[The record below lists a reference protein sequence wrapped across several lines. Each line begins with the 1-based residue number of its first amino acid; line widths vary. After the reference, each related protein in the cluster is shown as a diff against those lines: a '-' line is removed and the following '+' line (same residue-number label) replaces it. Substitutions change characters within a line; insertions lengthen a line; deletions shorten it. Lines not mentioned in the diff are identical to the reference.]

1 MIDLLSIDGKTFKS
15 RLMTGTGKHRSIKD
29 LIDSVEL
36 SETEIITVA
45 IRRLNLDNPN
55 QKTILDHLDWNKY
68 QILPNTAGSTT
79 AEEAIFCAKL
89 AREVTGS
96 NWIKIEVIPDS
107 KYLLPD
113 PIGTVET
120 AKVLISEGFTC
131 LPYIGADPVL
141 AKRLED
147 LGCATVMPLGSPIG
161 SGKGV
166 TTKEEI
172 QIIIENSSIPVV
184 IDAGLGVPSDA
195 SLVMEMGA
203 DAVLVNTAIAQ
214 AQNPGLMG
222 KAFKEGVTAGRNAFL
237 AGRIPIIDS
246 ASPSSPT
253 TGKINS

>member
-1 MIDLLSIDGKTFKS
+1 MYK
-15 RLMTGTGKHRSIKD
+15 R
-29 LIDSVEL
+29 
-36 SETEIITVA
+36 
-45 IRRLNLDNPN
+45 
-55 QKTILDHLDWNKY
+55 Q
-68 QILPNTAGSTT
+68 
-79 AEEAIFCAKL
+79 
-89 AREVTGS
+89 
-96 NWIKIEVIPDS
+96 
-107 KYLLPD
+107 
-113 PIGTVET
+113 
-120 AKVLISEGFTC
+120 
-131 LPYIGADPVL
+131 GADPVL

>member
-1 MIDLLSIDGKTFKS
+1 
-15 RLMTGTGKHRSIKD
+15 
-29 LIDSVEL
+29 
-36 SETEIITVA
+36 
-45 IRRLNLDNPN
+45 
-55 QKTILDHLDWNKY
+55 
-68 QILPNTAGSTT
+68 
-79 AEEAIFCAKL
+79 
-89 AREVTGS
+89 
-96 NWIKIEVIPDS
+96 
-107 KYLLPD
+107 
-113 PIGTVET
+113 
-120 AKVLISEGFTC
+120 
-131 LPYIGADPVL
+131 
-141 AKRLED
+141 
-147 LGCATVMPLGSPIG
+147 MPLGSPIG